1 MQNFAYIQQRAQ
13 QFRFI
18 ANITTRSLW
27 IKYELPI
34 EKHTCHSAW
43 FVRRALSRF
52 SLALSLSA
60 FLLFCHARCRLNTP
74 IDIVCCACF
83 FLLNSLFSQF
93 LAVPLFLFT
102 YFVYCTTRTAIDFGF
117 SLDCF
122 ISYLICV
129 CIERVLAVCVFASAC
144 IS

>member
-74 IDIVCCACF
+74 IDIVCWACF
-83 FLLNSLFSQF
+83 FLLNSLFFSISCCASLSVYIF
-93 LAVPLFLFT
+93 CLLHHSHCYWFWFLF
-102 YFVYCTTRTAIDFGF
+102 R
-117 SLDCF
+117 LLHL
-122 ISYLICV
+122 ISDLRLYWESISRMRVCV
-129 CIERVLAVCVFASAC
+129 CVY
-144 IS
+144 